1 MELEELMEIV
11 EEAGRLLEEKN
22 YYALKI
28 LLQEMEP
35 ADIALV
41 MEEFPDKKICIL
53 FRVLP
58 KDLAS
63 EAFVEM

>member
-41 MEEFPDKKICIL
+41 MEEFYDNPPETRFL
-53 FRVLP
+53 R
-58 KDLAS
+58 
-63 EAFVEM
+63 